1 MSGKVLS
8 ATEPMSGRKNDF
20 PKRGDI
26 YWVNLDPTIG
36 GETKKT
42 RPALIISNDIGNE
55 TSKIVIVAPITSKVK
70 NVYPFEVK
78 TFVNGKAAK
87 VMLNQ
92 CRAVDKSR
100 LITKIGSIEQK
111 NMKSA
116 EDAIKIVFGL
126 N

>member
-1 MSGKVLS
+1 MVKK
-8 ATEPMSGRKNDF
+8 RDF

-26 YWVNLDPTIG
+26 YWVSLDPTIG

-42 RPALIISNDIGNE
+42 RPALVVSNDIGNE
-55 TSKIVIVAPITSKVK
+55 TANIVIVAPITSKVK
-70 NVYPFEVK
+70 NIYPFEVK
-78 TFVNGKAAK
+78 VSVNGRPGK

-100 LITKIGSIEQK
+100 LTTKIDHIDQEI
-111 NMKSA
+111 MKLA

-126 N
+126 S